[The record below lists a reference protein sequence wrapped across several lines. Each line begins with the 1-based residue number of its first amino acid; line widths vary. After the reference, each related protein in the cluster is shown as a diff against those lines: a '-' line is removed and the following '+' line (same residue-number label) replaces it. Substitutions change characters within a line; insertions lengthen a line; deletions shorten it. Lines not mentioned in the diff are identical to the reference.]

1 MEECFY
7 ILLGKKENRV
17 ENNIYSMIP
26 FCKKKK
32 CIHTHTYI
40 YLYMYLCIESLR
52 KSICQNISD
61 YLWMVDF
68 MGNFIFFAIS
78 IFGNFDEHIS

>member
-7 ILLGKKENRV
+7 ILLGKKKIS

-26 FCKKKK
+26 FAKKKNVY
-32 CIHTHTYI
+32 THTYI

-52 KSICQNISD
+52 K
-61 YLWMVDF
+61 
-68 MGNFIFFAIS
+68 
-78 IFGNFDEHIS
+78 EHMPKYQ